1 MSTAGKINKM
11 LEAYISSN
19 EGKEKIARAV
29 TTSASI
35 KEKREANFEEA
46 VRVLKECICNYA
58 PPGLAADMPKMIDGL
73 VTIVHRSYDGSAY
86 VDISFNP
93 SELTRLS
100 LNPKSEKYA
109 YDIIGLFTQGYE
121 IIPIENNHK
130 RVFGKWHGVY
140 TLNKMY
146 REPNDFIWR
155 AVKFFETTY
164 AKEYGVEHV
173 FIENEL
179 YW

>member
-1 MSTAGKINKM
+1 MHRRQENHPLVS
-11 LEAYISSN
+11 YI
-19 EGKEKIARAV
+19 
-29 TTSASI
+29 
-35 KEKREANFEEA
+35 
-46 VRVLKECICNYA
+46 
-58 PPGLAADMPKMIDGL
+58 
-73 VTIVHRSYDGSAY
+73 Y
-86 VDISFNP
+86 VDISFNT
-93 SELTRLS
+93 SELVRLS
-100 LNPKSEKYA
+100 LNLESKKHV

-121 IIPIENNHK
+121 IVPTADNHK
-130 RVFGKWHGVY
+130 RVFGKWHGGY

-155 AVKFFETTY
+155 AVKFFEATY